1 MSQLILVRHAAPII
15 EPSRPSAE
23 WVLSAEGRA
32 AVVGLSARLMRYAP
46 AIVLSGNEPKMAG
59 TAEIIAQ
66 AVSVPVVQMP
76 DLSEHARRS
85 AAYGTKADFEKSI
98 RRLFDEPE
106 ALVYGDESANATYD
120 RFSAALDNALSA
132 YDGKTVV
139 AVSGGTAISLFISRR
154 SGMEAFALWQ
164 SLQTPTALV
173 IARGDW
179 KVQEILYS

>member
-1 MSQLILVRHAAPII
+1 MSRLILVRHAAPSI

-32 AVVGLSARLMRYAP
+32 AAVGLSARLMRYAP
-46 AIVLSGNEPKMAG
+46 AIVLSGTEPKMAG
-59 TAEIIAQ
+59 TAEIIAR
-66 AVSVPVVQMP
+66 AASVPAVLVP
-76 DLSEHARRS
+76 GLSEHARRS
-85 AAYGTKADFEKSI
+85 SSFGTKSDFEKSI

-106 ALVYGDESANATYD
+106 NLVYGDESANATYD
-120 RFSAALDNALSA
+120 RFSVALDNALGA

-154 SGMEAFALWQ
+154 SGTEAFPLWQ
-164 SLQTPTALV
+164 SLRMPTAFV
-173 IARGDW
+173 IEPTNW

>member
-1 MSQLILVRHAAPII
+1 MSRLILVRHAAPVI

-23 WVLSAEGRA
+23 WFLSAEGRA
-32 AVVGLSARLMRYAP
+32 AAVALSARLMHYAP
-46 AIVLSGNEPKMAG
+46 AIVLSGTEPKLAG

-66 AVSVPVVQMP
+66 AASVPAVLIP
-76 DLSEHARRS
+76 GLSEHARRS
-85 AAYGTKADFEKSI
+85 SVFGTKAEFEKSI

-106 ALVYGDESANATYD
+106 KLVYGDESANAMYE
-120 RFSAALDNALSA
+120 RFSAALDNVLGD
-132 YDGKTVV
+132 YEGRTVV

-154 SGMEAFALWQ
+154 SGMPAFPLWQ
-164 SLQTPTALV
+164 SLQMPTAFV